1 MSDTLITKTKNQVAH
16 ITLNRPKA
24 FNSFNREM
32 ALAFQDALK
41 NAAEDDAIRAILIT
55 GNGKAFSAGQDLKE
69 VTDEKNNPGFKTILQ
84 EHYNHIIRLIRN
96 TKLPIIAAV

>member
-1 MSDTLITKTKNQVAH
+1 MSDTIITKTENQVAH

-41 NAAEDDAIRAILIT
+41 DAAENDDVRAILTT

-69 VTDEKNNPGFKTILQ
+69 VTDENNNPGFKTILQ
-84 EHYNHIIRLIRN
+84 EHYNPIIRLIRK
-96 TKLPIIAAV
+96 TKL